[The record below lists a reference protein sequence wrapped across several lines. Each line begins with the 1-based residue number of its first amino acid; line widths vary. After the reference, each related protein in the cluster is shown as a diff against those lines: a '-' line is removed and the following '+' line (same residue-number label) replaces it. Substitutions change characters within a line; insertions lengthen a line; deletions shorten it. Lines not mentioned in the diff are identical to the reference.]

1 MSLNLYLLRHGET
14 SYSRSGGHCGWID
27 PELTAEGEE
36 MALAFATTYR
46 QVAWNAIYASPM
58 KRTLATAQPIANST
72 ALELQI
78 RAGLKEINYGDWEG
92 QSLTD
97 VLAQYGDDY
106 SQWKSEPAWHAPTH
120 GETGLQ
126 VANRALAVIAEI
138 THQYP
143 SGNVLIVS
151 HKATIR
157 IILCNLLGIELGR
170 YRDRLDVPA
179 CSVSIVTMSQ
189 GGPMLKSLGDR
200 YHLDERLRNLPGT

>member
-14 SYSRSGGHCGWID
+14 TYSRSGGHCGWID
-27 PELTAEGEE
+27 PDLTPEGEE
-36 MALAFATTYR
+36 MAAAFAKTYA
-46 QVAWNAIYASPM
+46 QVSWQAIYVSPM
-58 KRTLATAQPIANST
+58 KRTLATAQPLSNIT
-72 ALELQI
+72 GLELQV
-78 RAGLKEINYGDWEG
+78 RAGLKEIHYGDWEG
-92 QSLTD
+92 QT
-97 VLAQYGDDY
+97 VAAVQEQYGDDY
-106 SQWKSEPAWHAPTH
+106 RHWQSEPGWNAPTH

-138 THQYP
+138 THQHTT
-143 SGNVLIVS
+143 GNVLVVS

-179 CSVSIVTMSQ
+179 CSVSVITLKP

-200 YHLDERLRNLPGT
+200 YHLNEKLRNLPGT

>member
-14 SYSRSGGHCGWID
+14 IYSRSGGHCGWID
-27 PELTAEGEE
+27 PDLTPEGEE
-36 MALAFATTYR
+36 MAAAFAKTYG
-46 QVAWNAIYASPM
+46 QVSWQAIYASPM
-58 KRTLATAQPIANST
+58 KRTLATAQPLSDT
-72 ALELQI
+72 TGLELQV
-78 RAGLKEINYGDWEG
+78 RAGLKEIHYGDWEG
-92 QSLTD
+92 QTVAAVQSKY
-97 VLAQYGDDY
+97 ADDY
-106 SQWKSEPAWHAPTH
+106 RNWQSEPGWNAPTH

-138 THQYP
+138 THQHAT
-143 SGNVLIVS
+143 GNVLVVS

-179 CSVSIVTMSQ
+179 CSVSVITLKP

-200 YHLDERLRNLPGT
+200 YHLDEKLRNLPGT

>member
-14 SYSRSGGHCGWID
+14 IYSRSGGHCGWID

-36 MALAFATTYR
+36 MALAFAATYR
-46 QVAWNAIYASPM
+46 QVAWNAIYTSPM
-58 KRTLATAQPIANST
+58 KRTLATAEPIANST
-72 ALELQI
+72 SLELQI

-92 QSLTD
+92 QSLAA
-97 VLAQYGDDY
+97 VQEQYGDDY

-179 CSVSIVTMSQ
+179 CSVSIVTMSK